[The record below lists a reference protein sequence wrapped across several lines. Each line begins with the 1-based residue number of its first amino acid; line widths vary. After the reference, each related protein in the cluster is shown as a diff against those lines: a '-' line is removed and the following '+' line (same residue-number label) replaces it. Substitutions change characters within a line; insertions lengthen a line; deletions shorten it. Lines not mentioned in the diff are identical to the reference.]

1 MAYSTVPKTK
11 RDGTITLIDGTT
23 PAAIELDVAY
33 EDGNLSIDIPKQFG
47 SLVIRDR
54 GDTVA
59 VRKQDD
65 QQLTG
70 TFSFHL
76 RQFTDGSEAGSIID
90 FITKSGFYSSNVST
104 GATGSPYIEEYAIN
118 IKYSYEGTDHG
129 DSADGTAT
137 LTKCLIDSYSIA
149 EGDPSN
155 VTINFTCF
163 GGLPTYT
170 GPA

>member
-23 PAAIELDVAY
+23 PAAVELEVAY

-47 SLVIRDR
+47 SLIIRDR

-65 QQLTG
+65 QQVTG

-90 FITKSGFYSSNVST
+90 FIEKAGFYSGNTST
-104 GATGSPYIEEYAIN
+104 GASGVPYIEEYAID
-118 IKYSYEGTDHG
+118 IKYEVAGTVHG
-129 DSADGTAT
+129 DDANHTAT
-137 LTKCLIDSYSIA
+137 LSKCLIDSYSVA

-155 VTINFTCF
+155 VTLNFTCF
-163 GGLPTYT
+163 GGHTYT

>member
-1 MAYSTVPKTK
+1 MPYSTVPKTK
-11 RDGTITLIDGTT
+11 RDGLITLIDGTT
-23 PAAIELDVAY
+23 PTAVELEVAY
-33 EDGNLSIDIPKQFG
+33 EDGNLSIDFPKEFG
-47 SLVIRDR
+47 SLIIRDR

-90 FITKSGFYSSNVST
+90 FIRKAGFYSSNVST
-104 GATGSPYIEEYAIN
+104 GATGVPFIEEYAIN
-118 IKYSYEGTDHG
+118 IKYTVDGTVHG
-129 DSADGTAT
+129 DSADHTCT
-137 LTKCLIDSYSIA
+137 LQKCLVDSFSVA

-155 VTINFTCF
+155 VTINFTAF
-163 GGLPTYT
+163 DGYTVT